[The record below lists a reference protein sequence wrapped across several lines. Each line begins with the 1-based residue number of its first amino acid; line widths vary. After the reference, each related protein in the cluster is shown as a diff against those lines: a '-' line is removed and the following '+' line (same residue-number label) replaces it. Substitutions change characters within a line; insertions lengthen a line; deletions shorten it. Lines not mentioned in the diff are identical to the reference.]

1 MALAKAVITGTIV
14 RAPEERFTQNNVSV
28 SSFVVS
34 VEERNTEPFMLRVI
48 SKRQSQ
54 QEVLSTLSKADR
66 VLVEGTLQITN
77 AKDERG
83 NERKVFEIDANT
95 IEKIG
100 GASAVGIAA
109 VDASEPIVRYSDADE
124 SMEDVNELI
133 NEEEVPF

>member
-14 RAPEERFTQNNVSV
+14 RTPEERFTQNNVSV

-34 VEERNTEPFMLRVI
+34 VEERNAEPFMLRII
-48 SKRQSQ
+48 SKRQSH

-66 VLVEGTLQITN
+66 VLVEGALQISKV
-77 AKDERG
+77 KDEKV
-83 NERKVFEIDANT
+83 NDRKVFELDANT

-100 GASAVGIAA
+100 GATAASLAA
-109 VDASEPIVRYSDADE
+109 VESDEPIVRYSDTDE
-124 SMEDVNELI
+124 SLNDVNELI

>member
-34 VEERNTEPFMLRVI
+34 VEERNAEPFMLRVI

-100 GASAVGIAA
+100 GASAVSIAA
-109 VDASEPIVRYSDADE
+109 IDASEPIVRYSDADE

>member
-34 VEERNTEPFMLRVI
+34 VEERNAEPFMLRVI

-100 GASAVGIAA
+100 GASAVSIAA

>member
-14 RAPEERFTQNNVSV
+14 RTPEERFTQNNVSV

-34 VEERNTEPFMLRVI
+34 VEEKNTEPFSLRVI

-66 VLVEGTLQITN
+66 VLVEGALQITSV
-77 AKDERG
+77 KDERG

-109 VDASEPIVRYSDADE
+109 VDASEPLVRYSDADE
-124 SMEDVNELI
+124 SMEDINELI

>member
-34 VEERNTEPFMLRVI
+34 VEERNAEPFMLRVI

-66 VLVEGTLQITN
+66 VLVEGALQITN

-100 GASAVGIAA
+100 GASAVSIAA
-109 VDASEPIVRYSDADE
+109 IDASEPIVRYSDADE

>member
-28 SSFVVS
+28 FSFVVS
-34 VEERNTEPFMLRVI
+34 VEERNAEPFMLRVI

-95 IEKIG
+95 IEMM
-100 GASAVGIAA
+100 GAGAPVSASSGSSSNA
-109 VDASEPIVRYSDADE
+109 DIVKFSNEEFADE
-124 SMEDVNELI
+124 LIGEDEI
-133 NEEEVPF
+133 PF